1 MSSSQ
6 LVSTSKGI
14 IDQTST
20 LIATAPYA
28 YAGETLFLNWVLDEY
43 GYIGAILLPL
53 ILVSIFLIIR
63 KMIK

>member
-1 MSSSQ
+1 MQ
-6 LVSTSKGI
+6 LNYSNYMTKNFITYLLSVLAGI
-14 IDQTST
+14 VCF
-20 LIATAPYA
+20 
-28 YAGETLFLNWVLDEY
+28 LFILNWVLDEY